1 MGGCRRHPVFDV
13 CEVRG
18 SEPWLCIGHRLP
30 PFRFAKSQTSKDR
43 GLRQPAYSRVA

>member
-1 MGGCRRHPVFDV
+1 MGGWRRHPVFDV

-18 SEPWLCIGHRLP
+18 SEPRFCIGSRLQQ
-30 PFRFAKSQTSKDR
+30 FHFAKSQTSKDR